1 MKKLTNRQYRF
12 IDEYLIDSNATR
24 AYIAAGYSPKL
35 ANTHASKL
43 LRNATIAELI
53 KEKQQSTSQRLNV
66 TRESIIQ
73 DLLDIIEAQK
83 EDFPGVAIKGIEVLN
98 KMQGWDKPIEV
109 KEEVKDTKIQVE
121 IIIPKDYKDESESN

>member
-1 MKKLTNRQYRF
+1 MKKLTNKQYRF
-12 IDEYLIDSNATR
+12 IDEYLIDSNATQAAIR
-24 AYIAAGYSPKL
+24 AGYSEKTAYSQGQRML
-35 ANTHASKL
+35 NNVEVSKL
-43 LRNATIAELI
+43 L
-53 KEKQQSTSQRLNV
+53 KEKQQITSQRLNV
-66 TRESIIQ
+66 SRESIIQ

>member
-1 MKKLTNRQYRF
+1 MKKLTDKQYRF
-12 IDEYLIDSNATR
+12 IDEYLKDSNATQ
-24 AYIAAGYSPKL
+24 AAIRSGYS
-35 ANTHASKL
+35 SKTADVQGPRL
-43 LRNATIAELI
+43 LGNVRISEEIRNR
-53 KEKQQSTSQRLNV
+53 QQITSQRLNV

>member
-1 MKKLTNRQYRF
+1 MKKLTDKQSRF
-12 IDEYLIDSNATR
+12 VDEYLIDSNATR

-53 KEKQQSTSQRLNV
+53 DEKRQIISKKLNV

-83 EDFPGVAIKGIEVLN
+83 NEFPGIAIKGIEVLN
-98 KMQGWDKPIEV
+98 KMQGWDKPIEQ
-109 KEEVKDTKIQVE
+109 KEETNDTNITVE
-121 IIIPKDYKDESESN
+121 IIIPKEYKNEAESN

>member
-1 MKKLTNRQYRF
+1 MKKLTDKQYRF
-12 IDEYLIDSNATR
+12 IDEYLKDSNATQ
-24 AYIAAGYSPKL
+24 AAIRSGYS
-35 ANTHASKL
+35 SKTADVQGPRL
-43 LRNATIAELI
+43 LGNVRISEEIRNRQEI
-53 KEKQQSTSQRLNV
+53 TSKKLNV

-98 KMQGWDKPIEV
+98 KMQGWDKPIEI